1 MNTRSTNRVAR
12 IIELERLRR
21 AFTLLEI
28 LVVVVI
34 IALLI
39 GILGT
44 TVTTSIRKARETAT
58 VALIQKIEGLLDD
71 RRKGFERAVKSRDFE
86 RIVQLRKQSLEA
98 GGIFGVSPR
107 VIESIARKEF
117 YSLLF
122 PQRYLDMTPRIA
134 TGPLAGVPTSIAGED
149 ANGNGTL
156 DAGEDLNNNGVL
168 DKADPSLAPEDKNA
182 NGIIDPGEDANGN
195 GKLDGYVHFN
205 HKPETES
212 AAVLYLMLTQMQV
225 FGVPPVGES
234 EFRVGNEVLDTD
246 GDGLLELV
254 DGWRRPL
261 RFYRWPTRLIKPN
274 GNVGAD
280 GQYGVAGV
288 DDDGNGTVDDFG
300 DYGKLGT
307 DDVAISLSSIPSNM
321 RPIAALLMEA
331 LPPAPAFPAG
341 QWDPLSEDP
350 DDPYGLISTE
360 MKRLLAFN
368 INVTGTYT
376 ELLYPT
382 LDTYHTPLI
391 ISCGADGE
399 LGLYEPFA
407 SGPGM
412 TNMGILAQPI
422 HGSGGAYDFGATAVT
437 PNGTQVLAALAD
449 NITNRNRRAGKGK

>member
-1 MNTRSTNRVAR
+1 MGLIMNTKNLNRVAR
-12 IIELERLRR
+12 LAEQQRLRR

-34 IALLI
+34 ISLLI

-44 TVTTSIRKARETAT
+44 TVTTSIRKAREAAT
-58 VALIQKIEGLLDD
+58 VTLIEKINGLLDD
-71 RRKGFERAVKSRDFE
+71 RRKGFERAIKSRDFE

-117 YSLLF
+117 YRELF

-134 TGPLAGVPTSIAGED
+134 TGPLTGVPTSIAGED

-156 DAGEDLNNNGVL
+156 DAGEDLNGNGVL
-168 DKADPSLAPEDKNA
+168 DKADPSLVAEDKNA
-182 NGIIDPGEDANGN
+182 NGVIDPGEDVNGN
-195 GKLDGYVHFN
+195 GKLDGYVNFN

-212 AAVLYLMLTQMQV
+212 AAILYFMLTQMQS
-225 FGVPPVGES
+225 FGVTPVGEG
-234 EFRVGNEVLDTD
+234 EFRVGNEVRDTD
-246 GDGLLELV
+246 GDGLLEFV
-254 DGWRRPL
+254 DGWGRPL

-274 GNVGAD
+274 GAYGGD
-280 GQYGVAGV
+280 GVP
-288 DDDGNGTVDDFG
+288 GNGGASVLA
-300 DYGKLGT
+300 YGTLGT
-307 DDVAISLSSIPSNM
+307 DDVAIKLAPTNM

-360 MKRLLAFN
+360 IKRLFTFG
-368 INVTGTYT
+368 IDVTPTYT

-382 LDTYHTPLI
+382 LDTYHTPLVV
-391 ISCGADGE
+391 SSGADGE
-399 LGLYEPFA
+399 LGLYEPTA
-407 SGPGM
+407 AGPGM

-422 HGSGGAYDFGATAVT
+422 HGSGGAYDFGASALT

>member
-12 IIELERLRR
+12 IVELERLRR

-44 TVTTSIRKARETAT
+44 TVTTSIRKAREAAT

-117 YSLLF
+117 YRQLF
-122 PQRYLDMTPRIA
+122 PQRF
-134 TGPLAGVPTSIAGED
+134 
-149 ANGNGTL
+149 
-156 DAGEDLNNNGVL
+156 EDLGV
-168 DKADPSLAPEDKNA
+168 DGEDKNL
-182 NGIIDPGEDANGN
+182 NGILDPGEDNNGNSTLDGANGVPDVLEKVTGVVVAALQAQGPSISTN
-195 GKLDGYVHFN
+195 PVSATAVRH
-205 HKPETES
+205 ETES
-212 AAVLYLMLTQMQV
+212 SELLYFMLTQMQV

-234 EFRVGNEVLDTD
+234 EFRVGNEVRDTD
-246 GDGLLELV
+246 GDGLLEFV
-254 DGWRRPL
+254 DGWGRPL

-274 GNVGAD
+274 GPYGGDGMPGTGGATVAA
-280 GQYGVAGV
+280 YG
-288 DDDGNGTVDDFG
+288 T
-300 DYGKLGT
+300 LGT
-307 DDVAISLSSIPSNM
+307 DDVAIALAPTNM

-331 LPPAPAFPAG
+331 LPPAPAFPLG

-360 MKRLLAFN
+360 IKRLFTFG
-368 INVTGTYT
+368 IDVTGTYT

-422 HGSGGAYDFGATAVT
+422 HNPSGTAYDFGPLAVT
-437 PNGTQVLAALAD
+437 PNGKHVLAALSD
-449 NITNRNRRAGKGK
+449 NMTNRNRRAGKGK

>member
-44 TVTTSIRKARETAT
+44 TVTTSIRKAREAAT

-117 YSLLF
+117 YSQLF

-134 TGPLAGVPTSIAGED
+134 TGPLAGVPTAIAGED

-182 NGIIDPGEDANGN
+182 NGVIDPGEDANGN

-205 HKPETES
+205 HRPETES
-212 AAVLYLMLTQMQV
+212 AAVLYFMLTQMQV

-274 GNVGAD
+274 GPYGGDGMPGTGGATVAA
-280 GQYGVAGV
+280 YG
-288 DDDGNGTVDDFG
+288 T
-300 DYGKLGT
+300 LGT
-307 DDVAISLSSIPSNM
+307 DDVAIALAPTNM

-360 MKRLLAFN
+360 IKRLFTFG
-368 INVTGTYT
+368 IDVTGTYT

-422 HGSGGAYDFGATAVT
+422 HGSGGAYDFGATALT